1 MMKDV
6 IPENDYIAIKF
17 IFSGRYDDEPSGEG
31 FVFVNPKYGEQKAI
45 ELAKQWASKQKMPS
59 IIFKKIPNDV
69 AKQRLAQYKYPIKGI
84 IDSIKDSVK
93 TYRINKRYFVDAK
106 NVKDAYKIYK
116 KEIIKDSKTK
126 DAKLWLEAPEND
138 PANEWDLKIANRD
151 ASRNGFR
158 LVKRSKVNG
167 GPNSGYTKFYFEG
180 PKDKLIK
187 YAKSCDFDQSE
198 INEMI
203 EDAK

>member
-1 MMKDV
+1 MKKRMMKDV

-116 KEIIKDSKTK
+116 KEIKTRDDEDYYQNYK
-126 DAKLWLEAPEND
+126 KRIVTENNYHKNDNSIEHTKKMILSDYKNGKL
-138 PANEWDLKIANRD
+138 
-151 ASRNGFR
+151 
-158 LVKRSKVNG
+158 
-167 GPNSGYTKFYFEG
+167 TKEEF
-180 PKDKLIK
+180 DKLMRNIDK
-187 YAKSCDFDQSE
+187 ADFF
-198 INEMI
+198 NWN
-203 EDAK
+203 